1 MLVLLRLEG
10 YFISSWKTSMWH
22 LTWQG
27 SCHILGVT
35 SLHPSLSPL
44 QMEVMGQIPQAWQL
58 AEVGGSL
65 PLDSDCFSLTLVFGW
80 DTDEFC
86 CQKKKKNPSAGRVGD
101 FPA

>member
-1 MLVLLRLEG
+1 
-10 YFISSWKTSMWH
+10 MWH

-27 SCHILGVT
+27 SCHILEVT

-80 DTDEFC
+80 DTDEFFC
-86 CQKKKKNPSAGRVGD
+86 CQKKKKKILQLAGWEISLPDLQPSPDR
-101 FPA
+101 